1 MRRIQQ
7 PLVSLESLG
16 RQRWRFAW
24 RPRSAAPAQR
34 LGRPAL
40 GAVQLLSSVISFI
53 GLHDEPSNAS
63 KAGFSSAHLVI
74 CRGAQRLSIASQG
87 LSSLSISL
95 TSRAPE
101 PLPTSRPCNRKSL
114 PRSAPLC
121 LLSSAI
127 SFISFSSASKSSGSQ
142 RWRRSGL

>member
-1 MRRIQQ
+1 MRRIHQ
-7 PLVSLESLG
+7 PLVSLEGLG

-24 RPRSAAPAQR
+24 RPSSAAPAQR
-34 LGRPAL
+34 LGMPAL
-40 GAVQLLSSVISFI
+40 GAVQLLSSAISFI
-53 GLHDEPSNAS
+53 SLHDEPSNAS
-63 KAGFSSAHLVI
+63 KASFSSAHLVI

-95 TSRAPE
+95 MS
-101 PLPTSRPCNRKSL
+101 
-114 PRSAPLC
+114 RSAPLYR
-121 LLSSAI
+121 LSSAI